1 MKTIFDLSGLDGILK
16 EVSNGKSL
24 EEKIKEKVRN
34 YHVSAAFR
42 ECFFSIPL
50 CGNSYDQYAFEYV
63 ACIVALHLKRIY
75 STKTWKPVKDIYS
88 VKGYKITYA
97 YRYNVFD
104 NYDTIIYEKPYSTND
119 LLHIESVDT
128 NGNPC

>member
-16 EVSNGKSL
+16 EVANGKSL

-128 NGNPC
+128 DGNPC